1 MSNSLELPDQLDALQ
16 AAPHYHVLL
25 FENDMVRVL
34 DTRVMRGQ
42 TVPLH
47 THRWPSVLYILSWS
61 DFVRRDGDGRP
72 ILDSRLGQRQ
82 PLGTAVWSSPLLS
95 HTLENVGESELRA
108 ISVELKK
115 VVQSNRTFGG
125 KRRSGM

>member
-1 MSNSLELPDQLDALQ
+1 MSNSLEWPDQLDALQ
-16 AAPHYHVLL
+16 AAPHHHVLL

-47 THRWPSVLYILSWS
+47 THRWPSVLYSSVGVIS
-61 DFVRRDGDGRP
+61 FVGTAMGDRF
-72 ILDSRLGQRQ
+72 LDSRLGQRQ
-82 PLGTAVWSSPLLS
+82 PLGTAVWSSPLPP

-115 VVQSNRTFGG
+115 AGPVESDI
-125 KRRSGM
+125 RR